1 MLPRSIAQGSQ
12 APFGASGAAG
22 WRLSGGAAMRRV
34 RRLRGKFAAREAAGR
49 EEAMKKLSYWGEN
62 LRLVA
67 ILLSVWFAISFGCGV
82 LLVDYLNR
90 FTLGGFKL
98 GFWFAQQGS
107 MYGFLVLIFVYV
119 ALMNRIDRK
128 HGVRED

>member
-1 MLPRSIAQGSQ
+1 
-12 APFGASGAAG
+12 
-22 WRLSGGAAMRRV
+22 MR
-34 RRLRGKFAAREAAGR
+34 
-49 EEAMKKLSYWGEN
+49 KLSYWGEN

-67 ILLSVWFAISFGCGV
+67 VLLAVWFSISFGCGV
-82 LLVDYLNR
+82 LLADFLNQ

-119 ALMNRIDRK
+119 LMMNRIDRK
-128 HGVRED
+128 HGVREE

>member
-1 MLPRSIAQGSQ
+1 
-12 APFGASGAAG
+12 
-22 WRLSGGAAMRRV
+22 MR
-34 RRLRGKFAAREAAGR
+34 
-49 EEAMKKLSYWGEN
+49 KLSYWEEN
-62 LRLVA
+62 LRLA
-67 ILLSVWFAISFGCGV
+67 LILLAVWFAISFGCGV
-82 LLVDYLNR
+82 LLADFLNQ

-107 MYGFLVLIFVYV
+107 LYGFLALIFVYV